1 MTWAAW
7 REAFAA
13 ATLGEVAAAA
23 ALLIGA
29 AFSLI
34 AAIGVVRFKDVFMR
48 MHASTKAGTLG
59 PGLALLGAA
68 VGFYEAG
75 AAARAAGAFAL
86 LLLTAPVAAH
96 AIGRAAYVAGARLSA
111 RTWIDERKG
120 ADGVIA
126 KRRTEESR

>member
-1 MTWAAW
+1 MSAAAW

-13 ATLGEVAAAA
+13 AAFGELAAAA
-23 ALLIGA
+23 ALLTGA
-29 AFSLI
+29 LFCLI
-34 AAIGVVRFKDVFMR
+34 AAIGVVRFEDVFMR

-68 VGFYEAG
+68 VGFDEAG

-120 ADGVIA
+120 AGGVTA
-126 KRRTEESR
+126 VRPGEDER